1 MVLVFVVT
9 IFSECGSGV
18 FSTSGVVAGHPAAHR
33 LRAQSK
39 SHDVTSVAVATERLQ
54 EHPNNGVRIWD

>member
-1 MVLVFVVT
+1 MALVFVTV
-9 IFSECGSGV
+9 FSECGSGV
-18 FSTSGVVAGHPAAHR
+18 FSTSGVVAWRPVVHR

-39 SHDVTSVAVATERLQ
+39 SHDVTPVALATERLQ